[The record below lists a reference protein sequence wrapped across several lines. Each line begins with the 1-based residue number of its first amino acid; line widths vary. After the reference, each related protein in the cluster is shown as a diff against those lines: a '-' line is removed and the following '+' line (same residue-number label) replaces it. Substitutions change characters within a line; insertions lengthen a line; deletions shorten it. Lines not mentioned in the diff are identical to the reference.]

1 MSDDV
6 ITVDI
11 ISRSSDFS
19 IPTTRL
25 QSDVLRYADP
35 ERERGGCD
43 VFLPEANFIDDVQ
56 DSIAGDVDWIVR
68 RGDDGVERYV
78 PRRLTWCGIGS
89 NSSIP
94 LFKEL
99 LSKFDGAADIVF
111 TWENG
116 EQSGFRL
123 RDGVVTEHEVVLSLR
138 EEIS

>member
-25 QSDVLRYADP
+25 QSDGLRYADP
-35 ERERGGCD
+35 ERDGRD
-43 VFLPEANFIDDVQ
+43 LPESNFVNDVQ
-56 DSIAGDVDWIVR
+56 DSIDCSVDWDVR
-68 RGDDGVERYV
+68 RDTFDGVERYV

-89 NSSIP
+89 NSSIQ
-94 LFKEL
+94 LFMEL

-111 TWENG
+111 TWESG
-116 EQSGFRL
+116 TQSGFRL
-123 RDGVVTEHEVVLSLR
+123 KDGKVTEHEVCLTLG
-138 EEIS
+138 EEIP